1 MPASC
6 DRMPSELTRIGFAA
20 GVTYVMVETDG
31 LPLE

>member
-1 MPASC
+1 
-6 DRMPSELTRIGFAA
+6 MPSELTRIGFAA